1 MSKFVWI
8 LDPGHGGLDPETDE
22 YVTSGK
28 RSPVWDDGTQYFEGV
43 GNRDIVKRI
52 LNKCRNETIESTL
65 SIDNVPYKGN
75 AALNA
80 QKS

>member
-1 MSKFVWI
+1 MPTYGEQQKPAGVNKSPAQKP
-8 LDPGHGGLDPETDE
+8 L
-22 YVTSGK
+22 GK
-28 RSPVWDDGTQYFEGV
+28 RVMES
-43 GNRDIVKRI
+43 
-52 LNKCRNETIESTL
+52 RNETIESTL